1 MKYFLSLGSNLGHRA
16 KNLAKA
22 TYFLEEE
29 GLKVNKTSSVY
40 ETQPVDFPDQPW
52 FFNQVI
58 RVETS
63 LDPFELL
70 RLLKKIEKRMGRKI
84 LEKKGPRIIDIDI
97 LLAEQTVVQTDELA
111 IPHPR
116 MESRNFV
123 LVPLKE
129 ISPDFIHPIMKV
141 TIENLW
147 KTSKDKATVRKIDK

>member
-22 TYFLEEE
+22 IYSLEEE
-29 GLKVNKTSSVY
+29 GVKVKKTSSLY

-58 RVETS
+58 EVEID
-63 LDPFELL
+63 LDPLDLL
-70 RLLKKIEKRMGRKI
+70 HLVKKIEKRMGRKI
-84 LEKKGPRIIDIDI
+84 LERKGPRIIDIDI

-111 IPHPR
+111 IPHPK

-129 ISPDFIHPIMKV
+129 ISPDFLHPIMKV

-147 KTSKDKATVRKIDK
+147 KTSKDKATVRKINK